1 VSSVAFGVQARDWAE
16 NLKRKINDSV
26 QEATIDT
33 LSTVIDLTPVHRD
46 GTFFPVDDYQTKE
59 SWRTTVGS
67 PSDAPGELSEHWEH
81 NSGAVGRAR
90 GESKKDLVFWA
101 RYEWKP
107 TEGRPLFFTNPDE
120 YSVDLEYGLYNFR
133 NPVNTDDEGF
143 STQAPEGM
151 VRVNLPRFNKYLRRR
166 WHGGP

>member
-1 VSSVAFGVQARDWAE
+1 MNEIPFAVQARTWAE
-16 NLKRKINDSV
+16 KLKRKINEDI
-26 QEATIDT
+26 QEATIET

-46 GTFFPVDDYQTKE
+46 GTFFPVDDYRTKE

-67 PSDAPGELSEHWEH
+67 PSDAPGEPSEHWVH
-81 NSGAVGRAR
+81 NSGVVGRAK
-90 GESKKDLVFWA
+90 GEAQKDLEFWA
-101 RYEWKP
+101 RFEWQP
-107 TEGRPLFFTNPDE
+107 TLGQSLFFTNPDE

-166 WHGGP
+166 WNGSP